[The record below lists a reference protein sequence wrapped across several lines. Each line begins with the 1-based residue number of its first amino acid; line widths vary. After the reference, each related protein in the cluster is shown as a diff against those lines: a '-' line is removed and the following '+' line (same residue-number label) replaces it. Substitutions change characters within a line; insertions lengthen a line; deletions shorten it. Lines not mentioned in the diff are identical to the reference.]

1 MKKLWNPF
9 ITSSPSPILPR
20 SSIICF
26 PAASN
31 LPSIAVGAALA
42 MMSSTAFISPPF
54 QVTPFE
60 AVMEVGIGR
69 IIFATD
75 FDCCN
80 DVPCAKDCNLNAS
93 LVEFLL
99 GLYERIPI

>member
-1 MKKLWNPF
+1 M
-9 ITSSPSPILPR
+9 
-20 SSIICF
+20 
-26 PAASN
+26 
-31 LPSIAVGAALA
+31 AALDKICSA
-42 MMSSTAFISPPF
+42 AFICPPF

-80 DVPCAKDCNLNAS
+80 DVPCAKDCSLNAS
-93 LVEFLL
+93 LAEFLL
-99 GLYERIPI
+99 GLYERIPIYK